1 LKKVAKLGTWGLLN
15 RILEQPNLVSTIQNL
30 HPRVLGKLIG
40 RIGLE
45 DAGEIVALSTT
56 EQLKKIFDEDLWR
69 SAKPGEEEKFDA
81 ERFGLWLEIMF
92 EMGPAFVAEKLA
104 EMNEDF
110 LTLAFS
116 RQVLVI
122 NTQELAEDLLWADST
137 FIEKALES
145 SLNHDFEDYCVIS
158 RDPMTWDSV
167 LSALVA
173 LDTDHH
179 DLLMNL
185 LARCCFVSSELIDD
199 NGGLYE
205 VLTSEEQLA
214 SDVAF
219 DREQRR
225 EREGFVSPQTA
236 AAFLAL
242 ARGAITNEDHLTPAY
257 FRNFETESVRKSNE
271 YLSRLPGTSV
281 PSPDMNRFH
290 ELLRETEVLAPE
302 QDRLL
307 LTGKIDNGTTKH
319 NMFRETLSGL
329 QQTDELLFSER
340 MRQLSYLANV
350 LVAGCTFQNRSLR
363 PAEAA
368 EAALAACNLGLE
380 AVNAKTSADP
390 ATLMKAHDAVHFFRV
405 GWNRTFE
412 QVITSTART
421 LAATIL
427 KAKDRRDPWITEQLR
442 GISTSLLKALDAGC
456 PWRCLEQLDTLEI
469 VLEQT
474 FVHDVKGLIDE
485 CATFHGE
492 FVSTGKQLLEI
503 KAFES
508 TISHSFCSSEQ

>member
-1 LKKVAKLGTWGLLN
+1 MKKVAKLGTRGLLN
-15 RILEQPNLVSTIQNL
+15 RILGQPDLVSTIQNL
-30 HPRVLGKLIG
+30 PPRVLGKLIA

-69 SAKPGEEEKFDA
+69 STKPGEEEKFDA

-137 FIEKALES
+137 FVEKALES

-167 LSALVA
+167 FSALVA

-185 LARCCFVSSELIDD
+185 LARCCFVSSEFIDD

-271 YLSRLPGTSV
+271 RPHHR
-281 PSPDMNRFH
+281 PDMDRFH
-290 ELLRETEVLAPE
+290 ELLREAEVLAPE

-307 LTGKIDNGTTKH
+307 LTGKTENGTTKH

-329 QQTDELLFSER
+329 HQTDEPLFSER

-380 AVNAKTSADP
+380 TVNTGKSGNP

-405 GWNRTFE
+405 GWNRIFE
-412 QVITSTART
+412 QVITSSART

-427 KAKDRRDPWITEQLR
+427 KAKDDRDPWITEQLR
-442 GISTSLLKALDAGC
+442 GVSTSLLKALDAGC
-456 PWRCLEQLDTLEI
+456 PWRCLEQLDALEI

-474 FVHDVKGLIDE
+474 LVQDIKGLIDE

-492 FVSTGKQLLEI
+492 FISTRKQLLEI

-508 TISHSFCSSEQ
+508 TISHSFCSSEQR